1 MSLNDEQMDKLLR
14 ELTREEAEQELAS
27 LRQEIRNHP
36 VRPSEKFDFRMRQ
49 MISREQAKA
58 KRNKRRRWAGNL
70 SKAAA
75 ILIVL
80 CLGVF
85 LIAGQE
91 RIQVWA
97 EQVQRVMVSIFR
109 THTEFDYQSGEEGSI
124 DSVKRLSLDHLPE
137 GYAVEDEQYSEHA
150 LVQAFVKNENLIVF
164 DALSSG
170 SAAVV
175 LNSEGAVYT
184 AIDVNGIQ
192 VRIYKEDNHVIYH
205 WEQNGFAK
213 TLVGDEEAEV
223 MESLFEYLI
232 SE

>member
-27 LRQEIRNHP
+27 LRQEARNHP

-109 THTEFDYQSGEEGSI
+109 THTEFDYQLPNQNPLEK
-124 DSVKRLSLDHLPE
+124 VKRLSIGQLPE
-137 GYAVEDEQYSEHA
+137 GYTLEHEE
-150 LVQAFVKNENLIVF
+150 KNEVSLDQVF
-164 DALSSG
+164 INQQKMISFEAWSTGTLSM
-170 SAAVV
+170 V
-175 LNSEGAVYT
+175 LDSEGADYSV
-184 AIDVNGIQ
+184 INFNNNQ
-192 VRIYKEDNHVIYH
+192 VHIYKEDNHIIYH
-205 WEQNGFAK
+205 WEQNGIVK
-213 TLVGDEEAEV
+213 TLIGDGDPEV